1 MIGRRCKGRK
11 ALSLPVLIGRG
22 LEGNALGVAV
32 WSLHRGS
39 ESQAKAPICQ
49 GSRDPNARAMAVLY
63 GAALAPLAKFLG
75 GDAGGVTP
83 VPIPNTEVK
92 PFRADGTA
100 RATARESRSPPG
112 VIPAGGELALSPAI
126 SFWGGTVHHD
136 DQAAA

>member
-1 MIGRRCKGRK
+1 M
-11 ALSLPVLIGRG
+11 
-22 LEGNALGVAV
+22 
-32 WSLHRGS
+32 
-39 ESQAKAPICQ
+39 
-49 GSRDPNARAMAVLY
+49 
-63 GAALAPLAKFLG
+63 APLAKFLG

-112 VIPAGGELALSPAI
+112 VIPAGGERELSPAI
-126 SFWGGTVHHD
+126 SFWGGIVYHD